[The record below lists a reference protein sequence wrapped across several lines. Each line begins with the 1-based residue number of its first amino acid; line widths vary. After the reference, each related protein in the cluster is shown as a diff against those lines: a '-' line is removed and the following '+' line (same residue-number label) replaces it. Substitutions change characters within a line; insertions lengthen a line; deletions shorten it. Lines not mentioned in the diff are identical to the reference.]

1 MAAYKMNGFQRF
13 LLLRCFIWNI
23 IMYVIFNL
31 KMLFLVAKGHGG
43 TRD

>member
-1 MAAYKMNGFQRF
+1 MAAYKMSKFQRF
-13 LLLRCFIWNI
+13 LLLRCLIFNI
-23 IMYVIFNL
+23 IMFTLFNF